1 MGKQIIIY
9 KQEES
14 KQRRV
19 LPPLWPGQATRGS
32 SDGSMMSENS
42 DEEQYTCRFCE
53 KVLYSPRSLQI
64 HEDRHRETLKFSC
77 IYCDKTFPT
86 QTTLARHER
95 THTGEEEYPCAECD
109 AGFSDK
115 AALVNHT
122 VKMHTV
128 QIEQCDLSQSI
139 NVDRK
144 AYISTMDSIK
154 SSQNKQSTPA
164 PQMRSFPI
172 SSKSENYV
180 STTTKSE
187 GSKEARFQCGYCDKS
202 FATPSKVKR
211 HILTHTGEKPFVCQ
225 FCQRG
230 FSQKVHMMEHI
241 SKHHADESL
250 KAQQDAAA
258 SAAAQAA
265 VAQAQ
270 APAPLIKTI
279 AQQKTVGTPVFTSQS
294 ISQTSGLALTQGS
307 TLVRLPTNQTFTATQ
322 VSLADRLTGEN
333 GGTNSL
339 LLCDRLNQGSRC
351 LGLSNRGLSRC

>member
-1 MGKQIIIY
+1 
-9 KQEES
+9 
-14 KQRRV
+14 
-19 LPPLWPGQATRGS
+19 
-32 SDGSMMSENS
+32 MSENS
-42 DEEQYTCRFCE
+42 DEDQFTCRYCE
-53 KVLYSPRSLQI
+53 KVLYSARSLQI
-64 HEDRHRETLKFSC
+64 HEDRHTETLKYRC
-77 IYCDKTFPT
+77 IYCDKTFPSQSSMT
-86 QTTLARHER
+86 RHER
-95 THTGEEEYPCAECD
+95 THTGEKEYPCVVCD
-109 AGFSDK
+109 AGFRERKS
-115 AALVNHT
+115 LVNHIT
-122 VKMHTV
+122 KMHPMHV
-128 QIEQCDLSQSI
+128 DNCDLTQSVP
-139 NVDRK
+139 VDRK
-144 AYISTMDSIK
+144 AYLANMESIK
-154 SSQNKQSTPA
+154 SSQNKQINPP
-164 PQMRSFPI
+164 PQIRSFPI
-172 SSKSENYV
+172 PSSKSENYV

-322 VSLADRLTGEN
+322 VSLADSTAVQITPIPEN
-333 GGTNSL
+333 SYIVAEFSL
-339 LLCDRLNQGSRC
+339 KPETQPMSLSDQEQYENEEEGSEQEQE
-351 LGLSNRGLSRC
+351 STEI